1 MTKEKPAEL
10 CSSIRLV
17 ELEATNVDVCKKRPD
32 KLAWIRATLTFV
44 GGFGRVLK
52 FVDDVVEWWNNLL

>member
-10 CSSIRLV
+10 CTSKKLV
-17 ELEATNVDVCKKRPD
+17 KSDATNVDACKKRPD
-32 KLAWIRATLTFV
+32 MLALFRALLTFV

-52 FVDDVVEWWNNLL
+52 FIDDVAEWWNDLP